1 MKINRSLIILI
12 MEFTGIF
19 QYGAIFNKMTFSNI
33 NLQNKALLILVLVFV
48 KVKKD
53 QKSFPPQYQFKG
65 FIEVKISMSPNKEV
79 FKFLTILSPFSYFFV
94 FI

>member
-1 MKINRSLIILI
+1 

-33 NLQNKALLILVLVFV
+33 NLQNKALLILVLVFA

-53 QKSFPPQYQFKG
+53 QFKG